1 LRGGGTSGRLPG
13 VYNDIYTILRVAV
26 AAVLPLWGS
35 FSSAVA
41 GSVTQPG
48 STIGTTPGMPLAQG
62 FYFSAT
68 PDGGVRDPN
77 TRLFVI
83 HPVYVWSTPWTV
95 LGARFQVMAETA
107 FNATYNVAIHA
118 NGYYNP
124 LFAGQLAWDLG
135 NGFGFSYTFGAYFD
149 VYQPLAWSSN
159 SLNQRFALTY
169 AGAEWNLSANMIY
182 GMQLDA
188 VTNRPQIS
196 PCRTLLRIEGC
207 NPDFVNLDLTASK
220 KFGNWELGPVA
231 FASMDVSRPIPTYQ
245 KQSQFAAGGLV
256 GYDFG
261 IMRLQAYVT
270 RDVYVQNY
278 SGLDTRE
285 WGRITVPLWRPPQ
298 TPASSTPRKD

>member
-1 LRGGGTSGRLPG
+1 M
-13 VYNDIYTILRVAV
+13 DIYTKLRVAV

-48 STIGTTPGMPLAQG
+48 STIGTTPGLPLAQG

-68 PDGGVRDPN
+68 PDEGVRDPN

-107 FNATYNVAIHA
+107 FNATHNAAIHA

-124 LFAGQLAWDLG
+124 LFASQLAWDLG
-135 NGFGFSYTFGAYFD
+135 NGLGFSYAFGAYFD

-169 AGAEWNLSANMIY
+169 AGAGLNLSANMIY
-182 GMQLDA
+182 GIQLAGSRSHRRRGDPGAQRGGCSRAGRAGSRSLATAATHPVGASCRAAAFCWVGGKRRSIPSAWTNISDA
-188 VTNRPQIS
+188 
-196 PCRTLLRIEGC
+196 
-207 NPDFVNLDLTASK
+207 
-220 KFGNWELGPVA
+220 
-231 FASMDVSRPIPTYQ
+231 
-245 KQSQFAAGGLV
+245 
-256 GYDFG
+256 
-261 IMRLQAYVT
+261 
-270 RDVYVQNY
+270 
-278 SGLDTRE
+278 
-285 WGRITVPLWRPPQ
+285 
-298 TPASSTPRKD
+298 

>member
-1 LRGGGTSGRLPG
+1 M
-13 VYNDIYTILRVAV
+13 DIYTKLRVAV

-48 STIGTTPGMPLAQG
+48 STIGTTPGLPLAQG

-107 FNATYNVAIHA
+107 FNATHNAAIHA

-124 LFAGQLAWDLG
+124 LFASQLAWDLG
-135 NGFGFSYTFGAYFD
+135 NGLGFSYAFGAYFD

-220 KFGNWELGPVA
+220 KFGSWELGPVA

-278 SGLDTRE
+278 SGLDTRV
-285 WGRITVPLWRPPQ
+285 WGRITVPLWRAPQ
-298 TPASSTPRKD
+298 TPASSTLRKD